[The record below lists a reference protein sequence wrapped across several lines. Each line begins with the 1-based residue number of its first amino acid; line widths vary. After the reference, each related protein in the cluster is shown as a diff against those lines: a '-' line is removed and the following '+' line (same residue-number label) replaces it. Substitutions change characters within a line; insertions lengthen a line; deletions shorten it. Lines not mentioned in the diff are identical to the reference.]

1 MDLDSEPP
9 IAPRPDPYAVPPGGS
24 PGAPGNVHGEN
35 KLAPLALASALASF
49 VCLPGVGGLMAIGLG
64 MAARSEMRRLPNRSG
79 GSLALAAILLGGV
92 NLLVSAVAAAVLL
105 LWLSEMNAPWRTELP
120 TASLVPPPTPAAV
133 PRPVDK
139 PVRVSRIGAL
149 ELVDIRPHVRSLGTE
164 LDRQRAAAAEQDK
177 RVLLWLV
184 GPQCAP
190 CQGVEAALPDP
201 AMQAALKDVRLVRL
215 VASDFQVEL
224 TRLRVPTFAIPGF
237 ALLGSTGR
245 PIDYIHGGEWDDD
258 VAENIAPVL
267 SRFVRGEYVDRRYP
281 WRGGVRDD
289 ETAL

>member
-9 IAPRPDPYAVPPGGS
+9 VAPRPDPYVLGTIGA
-24 PGAPGNVHGEN
+24 PGAPDEVRAEN

-49 VCLPGVGGLMAIGLG
+49 VCLPAVGGLMAIGLG
-64 MAARSEMRRLPNRSG
+64 MAARSETRRLPNRSG
-79 GSLALAAILLGGV
+79 GSMAVAAILLGGV

-120 TASLVPPPTPAAV
+120 TAGLAPSPTPAVV

-139 PVRVSRIGAL
+139 PVRVSHVGAL
-149 ELVDIRPHVRSLGTE
+149 ELVDIQPHVPSLGTE
-164 LDRQRAAAAEQDK
+164 LDRQRAEAAEQDK

-190 CQGVEAALPDP
+190 CRGVEAALTDP
-201 AMQAALKDVRLVRL
+201 AMQEALRNVRLVRL

-224 TRLRVPTFAIPGF
+224 TRIRVPTFAIPAF

-258 VAENIAPVL
+258 IAENIAPVL